1 VKAKKHC
8 LVFLLL
14 VGASVYGIKTR
25 GAESNSQPIRRQNTS
40 GQEIA
45 TISVTDQQ
53 GNILSNLKVI
63 EMVSMQEYT
72 TDDNGRF
79 TCDLSD
85 KTRYFYTVYKE
96 RKLVN
101 RGTLKPGQKQLHIPL
116 EPGRVVSGKVIDTNG
131 KPVRGTT
138 IETKPMSPCVSSD
151 NDGNFVIGWLP
162 SWELRSGICL
172 IAQNSERNLAAIVDI
187 SRQTE
192 SIEIQLAPAL
202 TLKGTVTDSKG
213 KPVSGAR
220 MILALRKWTW
230 GIFITK
236 RIHTDDEGRFEF
248 PVLPQ
253 LQDYELHIGAEN
265 YLYESFTIG
274 HLNTI
279 KETEELT
286 PIVLHK
292 KQDTADGIKYGLLLL
307 NIVDED
313 GKPIDIMEIQLWDA
327 KDHPSANK
335 ETFIATSTDKPG
347 FYRIEEIPTGYY
359 HVISIHKEGYAPFQQ
374 TDVLIEKDSTNTI
387 NCILSRGSTI
397 KGLVVN
403 EQGRPV
409 KGIPVLIKSPLYC
422 RRDLITDENGRFYA
436 DYMPD
441 MHYSVVAEPESESPY
456 ETTVF
461 RGDVLC
467 SQKDI
472 KIVVQNKKGTRLR
485 TSLIGENLPGFN
497 DIKIDLAPN
506 ASKDK
511 LMLLCFFD
519 VNQRPSRNCLQQ
531 LNKSAQELKVKDVS
545 IVAVQTS
552 KVEQDALNEWL
563 KSQNIS
569 FPVGIV
575 SNDEQAIRFTWCVK
589 SLPWLILTDRQ
600 HIVRAVGF
608 GISELS
614 SRLEEAGRPIVK
626 EEIERRRR
634 TIAES
639 EIERLGGSIVKACEN
654 DVNYT
659 EVTLLGPRYRR
670 QWTGGD
676 WGVSYLNDLANLR
689 KLRIQ
694 DVETFT
700 DEGMKHL
707 KGLQSLEFLMLVRT
721 GVSDEGLIHLKD
733 LTKLE
738 FLGLISNKFTDA
750 GLEHITGMTELKS
763 LRLDDTRITDGGLQR
778 LKQCGILTRLEFLVL
793 SRTQI
798 TNAGLAYLQGMDRLR
813 RLYIGGTRIGDEG
826 ISYLA
831 KLSKLEV
838 LILDDTNVTDA
849 GLAHLRGL
857 KNLNMLYL
865 QNTQITDAGL
875 EHLKES
881 ANLVELWLGGTKIT
895 DAGLAHIQ
903 GLTSLQSVSLERT
916 AVTDKGLTYLKPL
929 TAMRELFLKQSN
941 ITIDGYMDLKEVLPD
956 CQIYWEEKK
965 NNDSA

>member
-1 VKAKKHC
+1 MKAKKRC

-14 VGASVYGIKTR
+14 VGTSVYGIKTR
-25 GAESNSQPIRRQNTS
+25 GAEFNSQPIRRQNTS

-45 TISVTDQQ
+45 TISVTDHQ

-116 EPGRVVSGKVIDTNG
+116 EPGRVVRGKVIDTNG

-202 TLKGTVTDSKG
+202 TLKGAVTDSEG
-213 KPVSGAR
+213 KPISGAR

-265 YLYESFTIG
+265 YLYESFTIA

-292 KQDTADGIKYGLLLL
+292 KQDTADGIEYGQLLL

-313 GKPIDIMEIQLWDA
+313 GKPIDITKIQLWDA

-359 HVISIHKEGYAPFQQ
+359 HVISINEEGYAPFQQ
-374 TDVLIEKDSTNTI
+374 TDVLIEKESTNTI
-387 NCILSRGSTI
+387 NCILSRGGI
-397 KGLVVN
+397 IEGLVVN
-403 EQGRPV
+403 EHGKPV
-409 KGIPVLIKSPLYC
+409 EGIPVLIKSPLYHIGVMG
-422 RRDLITDENGRFYA
+422 DFITDANGRFHA

-441 MHYSVVAEPESESPY
+441 LHYSIVAEPESESPY

-472 KIVVQNKKGTRLR
+472 KIVIQNKKGTRLR
-485 TSLIGENLPGFN
+485 TFLVGENLPGFRG
-497 DIKIDLAPN
+497 IKIDLAPN

-519 VNQRPSRNCLQQ
+519 INQRPSRNCIQQ
-531 LNKSAQELKVKDVS
+531 LSKRTQELKAKDVL

-552 KVEQDALNEWL
+552 KVEKDALNEWL
-563 KSQNIS
+563 KGQNIS
-569 FPVGIV
+569 FPVGMV
-575 SNDEQAIRFTWCVK
+575 SNDEQAIRFAWCVK
-589 SLPWLILTDRQ
+589 SLPWLILADER
-600 HIVRAVGF
+600 HVVRAEGF
-608 GISELS
+608 GLDTFDDQI
-614 SRLEEAGRPIVK
+614 EA
-626 EEIERRRR
+626 
-634 TIAES
+634 
-639 EIERLGGSIVKACEN
+639 
-654 DVNYT
+654 
-659 EVTLLGPRYRR
+659 
-670 QWTGGD
+670 
-676 WGVSYLNDLANLR
+676 LR
-689 KLRIQ
+689 KQ
-694 DVETFT
+694 
-700 DEGMKHL
+700 
-707 KGLQSLEFLMLVRT
+707 
-721 GVSDEGLIHLKD
+721 
-733 LTKLE
+733 
-738 FLGLISNKFTDA
+738 
-750 GLEHITGMTELKS
+750 
-763 LRLDDTRITDGGLQR
+763 
-778 LKQCGILTRLEFLVL
+778 
-793 SRTQI
+793 
-798 TNAGLAYLQGMDRLR
+798 
-813 RLYIGGTRIGDEG
+813 
-826 ISYLA
+826 
-831 KLSKLEV
+831 
-838 LILDDTNVTDA
+838 
-849 GLAHLRGL
+849 
-857 KNLNMLYL
+857 
-865 QNTQITDAGL
+865 
-875 EHLKES
+875 
-881 ANLVELWLGGTKIT
+881 
-895 DAGLAHIQ
+895 
-903 GLTSLQSVSLERT
+903 
-916 AVTDKGLTYLKPL
+916 
-929 TAMRELFLKQSN
+929 
-941 ITIDGYMDLKEVLPD
+941 
-956 CQIYWEEKK
+956 
-965 NNDSA
+965 